1 LFFCN
6 GGSWRET
13 VRRLMTE
20 SHGVVMDLRSFNRQ
34 NRGCVFELQTLLD
47 FVAVSRIM
55 LIVDSRP
62 GSAQT
67 DVAFLQEVMTEAWTH
82 LAVTSP
88 NHMIAEPQ
96 LRLVD
101 AASGDA
107 NAVAFIIGELEA
119 L

>member
-1 LFFCN
+1 
-6 GGSWRET
+6 
-13 VRRLMTE
+13 
-20 SHGVVMDLRSFNRQ
+20 
-34 NRGCVFELQTLLD
+34 
-47 FVAVSRIM
+47 
-55 LIVDSRP
+55 
-62 GSAQT
+62 
-67 DVAFLQEVMTEAWTH
+67 VAFLQEVMTEAWTH

>member
-1 LFFCN
+1 
-6 GGSWRET
+6 
-13 VRRLMTE
+13 
-20 SHGVVMDLRSFNRQ
+20 
-34 NRGCVFELQTLLD
+34 
-47 FVAVSRIM
+47 M